1 MIKRLIVFLLLILFI
16 AGFASAATVTIAWNA
31 PTLDELGAPLTDLA
45 GYNLYRCSGTACTPT
60 VLISLGL
67 VTTYQDTTISLGTI
81 YRYLIKALDTSNN
94 ESGPSNTIE
103 IGPPPAPT
111 GVIAR

>member
-1 MIKRLIVFLLLILFI
+1 MMIRRLILSFLILLAI
-16 AGFASAATVTIAWNA
+16 ASGASGATVTIEWTA
-31 PTLDELGAPLTDLA
+31 PSDTDLA
-45 GYNLYRCSGTACTPT
+45 GYNLYRCTGSACTPS
-60 VLISLGL
+60 VLLISLGL

-81 YRYLIKALDTSNN
+81 YRYSIKAIDAVPN
-94 ESGPSNTIE
+94 ESGASNVIE

>member
-1 MIKRLIVFLLLILFI
+1 MMIKRIIVWYLLIAFLIVSI
-16 AGFASAATVTIAWNA
+16 ASAATVTIAWNA
-31 PTLDELGAPLTDLA
+31 PGDPDLA
-45 GYNLYRCSGTACTPT
+45 GYNIYRCTGTACTPS
-60 VLISLGL
+60 VLLIGVGL

-81 YRYLIKALDTSNN
+81 YRYLIKAFDTSTN
-94 ESGPSNTIE
+94 ESTSSNIIE